1 MKKSIIVSL
10 SIVLSSSYLFGNTP
24 HLQAMQNQTKIIKER
39 NAMSITEAE
48 VILAQKAWGDAIVAI
63 GKAYTEGKDYK
74 AIARNVV
81 DTMYAYDEGKVL
93 FKPTKAAHK
102 QFRLTEDDAV
112 SYFVTGS
119 QSEDHGFALQPWSKV
134 RFENSGIIIDGDSAT
149 AMGEYYFTDAKTGK
163 EINVEYTF
171 GYIKDENG
179 KLLIN
184 VHHSSMPYLPTHH

>member
-10 SIVLSSSYLFGNTP
+10 SIVLSSSYVLGNAP
-24 HLQAMQNQTKIIKER
+24 HSKVMQNQTKTIKKER

-63 GKAYTEGKDYK
+63 GKAYTDGKDYK

-119 QSEDHGFALQPWSKV
+119 QGEDHGFALQPWSKV
-134 RFENSGIIIDGDSAT
+134 RFENSGIIIDEDSAT
-149 AMGEYYFTDAKTGK
+149 AMGQYYFTDVKTGK

-179 KLLIN
+179 KLLVN
-184 VHHSSMPYLPTHH
+184 VHHSSMPYSPTH

>member
-1 MKKSIIVSL
+1 MKKSIIMSL
-10 SIVLSSSYLFGNTP
+10 SIVLSSSYVFGNAP
-24 HLQAMQNQTKIIKER
+24 QSEIMQNQTKITEER
-39 NAMSITEAE
+39 NTMSITEAE

-63 GKAYTEGKDYK
+63 GKAYADGKDYK

-81 DTMYAYDEGKVL
+81 DTMYAYDEGRVL

-119 QSEDHGFALQPWSKV
+119 QGEDHGFALQPWSKV
-134 RFENSGIIIDGDSAT
+134 RFENSGIIIDNDSAT

-163 EINVEYTF
+163 EVNVEYTF

-184 VHHSSMPYLPTHH
+184 IHHSSMPYVPTH